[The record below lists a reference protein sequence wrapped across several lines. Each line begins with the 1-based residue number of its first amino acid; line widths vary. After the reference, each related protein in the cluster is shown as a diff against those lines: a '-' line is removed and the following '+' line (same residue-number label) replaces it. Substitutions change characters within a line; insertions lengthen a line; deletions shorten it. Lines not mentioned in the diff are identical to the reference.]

1 MINMNFWEMGAIM
14 NFITETEGLPMWM
27 HYFPLK
33 ETLQRILI

>member
-1 MINMNFWEMGAIM
+1 MIPMNFQEMGTIM
-14 NFITETEGLPMWM
+14 NFMPETEGLPTLM